1 MLSKKYYTII
11 TNSFI
16 LTISYVVYRLIAK
29 WIQWLSKEYQG
40 WSIFD
45 IVSVIIAFIIGLT
58 CFIIL
63 LKFHYKDKKK
73 KDNQDK

>member
-1 MLSKKYYTII
+1 MLSKRYYTII
-11 TNSFI
+11 TNSFV
-16 LTISYVVYRLIAK
+16 LVISYVVYRLIDK
-29 WIQWLSKEYQG
+29 WIQLLSNKYHG
-40 WSIFD
+40 WSLFD
-45 IVSVIIAFIIGLT
+45 IISIIIAFIIGLT